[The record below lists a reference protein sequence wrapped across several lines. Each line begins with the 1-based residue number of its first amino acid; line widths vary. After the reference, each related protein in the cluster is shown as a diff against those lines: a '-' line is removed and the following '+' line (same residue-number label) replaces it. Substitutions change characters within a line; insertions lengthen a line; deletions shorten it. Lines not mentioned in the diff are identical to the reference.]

1 LQVAL
6 EDTNFLDCS
15 NETVWS
21 FFPGSDGPGPGQYD
35 PFKDP
40 GIRAPIDLVNEHKP
54 LQSTVLMVSF
64 WILYMLVYL
73 GLQHFKQKNNNLVE
87 IISRLLKRTGSNPLN
102 LR

>member
-1 LQVAL
+1 MKLCGL
-6 EDTNFLDCS
+6 
-15 NETVWS
+15 

-64 WILYMLVYL
+64 LDFIHAGVS
-73 GLQHFKQKNNNLVE
+73 GASTF
-87 IISRLLKRTGSNPLN
+87 
-102 LR
+102 